1 MIFTETS
8 VAGAFV
14 IDVERVADDRGF
26 FARTWDAEELAARGL
41 DPRIAQCSLSYNAKK
56 GTLRGMHYQAAPHEE
71 VKIVRC
77 IHGTI
82 YDVVLDVRSDSPHY
96 GKWDAVEL
104 SASNRRALYIP
115 SGVAHGFVTLE
126 DDCELLY
133 QISERHYPE
142 LARGVLWNDP
152 AFGIRWPVTDPILSV
167 ADRNRAPVGALA

>member
-1 MIFTETS
+1 
-8 VAGAFV
+8 
-14 IDVERVADDRGF
+14 
-26 FARTWDAEELAARGL
+26 
-41 DPRIAQCSLSYNAKK
+41 
-56 GTLRGMHYQAAPHEE
+56 MHYQAAPHEE